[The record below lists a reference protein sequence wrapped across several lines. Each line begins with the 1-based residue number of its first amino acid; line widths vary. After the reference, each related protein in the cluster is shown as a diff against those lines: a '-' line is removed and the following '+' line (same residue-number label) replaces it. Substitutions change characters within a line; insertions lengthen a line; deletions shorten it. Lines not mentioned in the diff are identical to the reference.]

1 MKRAKIPT
9 PSTKNTLTCLKDG
22 NSPRIWL
29 LLDDRPGHQTQA
41 RGLAQALQALIPL
54 EIEEKHISF
63 NTLNHLPNSIL
74 GASLLSVDK
83 AKSSALNLPY
93 PDLVIAMGR
102 RTAPVA
108 RWIKRQS
115 GGRTLVVV
123 LGRKAA
129 SSPFL
134 VDMSISCTHFGLHPH
149 EHLKQLVVPP
159 TQVNGRVMEQLKRDV
174 DDPMKDIAHP
184 HVVWLLGGPTAQ
196 HTMDMDFATRMATE
210 ITRASEKLGAGLA
223 IVTSRRTP
231 HSFVEILQSIAPN
244 AHIHQWRRDNGDN
257 PYLTYLAHADFL
269 VVTGESESM
278 LAEAVATKRPLTVY
292 PLVPKPATFK
302 LRFAG
307 WLKQQAQGSGFLSAL
322 CTRIL
327 TGGWITP
334 PRNLAT
340 LHELIEI
347 NDLGCV
353 FEGEINRNP
362 PADNTET
369 ASLAQQI
376 SLMLERQ
383 TSTGEGQPTP

>member
-1 MKRAKIPT
+1 LKRAKIPT
-9 PSTKNTLTCLKDG
+9 PPTKNTLTCLKDG
-22 NSPRIWL
+22 DSPRLWL

-41 RGLAQALQALIPL
+41 RGLAQALQAQRPVQV
-54 EIEEKHISF
+54 EEKHISF
-63 NTLNHLPNSIL
+63 NSLNHLPNSIL
-74 GASLLSVDK
+74 GAGLTSINQ

-129 SSPFL
+129 SDPFL
-134 VDMSISCTHFGLHPH
+134 VDMSISCTHFGLYPH
-149 EHLKQLVVPP
+149 ARLKQLVVPP
-159 TQVNGRVMEQLKRDV
+159 TQVNWQVMEQLKREI

-196 HTMDMDFATRMATE
+196 HTMDLDFATRMATE
-210 ITRASEKLGAGLA
+210 ITQASEKLGTGLA

-231 HSFVEILQSIAPN
+231 RSFIDILQSIAPD
-244 AHIHQWRRDNGDN
+244 AHIHQWQRNNKDN
-257 PYLTYLAHADFL
+257 PYLSYLAHADFL

-278 LAEAVATKRPLTVY
+278 LAEAVATRRPLTIY
-292 PLVPKPATFK
+292 PLVPKPATLK
-302 LRFAG
+302 LKFAG
-307 WLKQQAQGSGFLSAL
+307 WLKHQAHGSGSLSAL
-322 CTRIL
+322 CAGIL

-334 PRNLAT
+334 PRDLAT
-340 LHELIEI
+340 MHKSIEI
-347 NDLGCV
+347 NDLGCI
-353 FEGEINRNP
+353 FEGEINRLP
-362 PADNTET
+362 PAENTET

-376 SLMLERQ
+376 WLMLEHQ
-383 TSTGEGQPTP
+383 SPSAKGQPSS